1 MALIDDAALP
11 GTAFPAPPAGA
22 IAHPTME
29 RLQGIG
35 ALSQRLSQR
44 RTRGVYAQPA
54 SERDIQTLHAMMA
67 DQFEGRLATPEAA
80 CRIQQISPNSI
91 WSVSGASGLAG
102 GIAFL
107 PLNALGVYDLIRGK
121 LDLTAPPD
129 AAIAIRTERPS
140 VLYAWAMVARP
151 AALFGLAEVLR
162 QLDQGRFRQVDIW
175 ANAVTPSGLRMA
187 AKLGLERF
195 GTTDGAFFK
204 FAREAR

>member
-1 MALIDDAALP
+1 MAVIDDADLP
-11 GTAFPAPPAGA
+11 AERFPEPAQERPP
-22 IAHPTME
+22 M
-29 RLQGIG
+29 IG

-54 SERDIQTLHAMMA
+54 SERDIQTLHAMMRE
-67 DQFEGRLATPEAA
+67 QFEGRLATPKAA
-80 CRIQQISPNSI
+80 CRVQQISPNSI
-91 WSVSGASGLAG
+91 WSVYGATGLAG

-121 LDLTAPPD
+121 LDLAAPAD
-129 AAIAIRTERPS
+129 AAIAVRTERPS

-151 AALFGLAEVLR
+151 AALFGLADVLR

-187 AKLGLERF
+187 ARLGLERF